1 MPSAIPAS
9 RQSGSTSCADGAL
22 DALPDTR
29 NVLFLAGMKFG
40 SSGDLPATW
49 AMNTFL
55 PGLVARRFASS
66 RIVALSTGNVYPLVP
81 STSGGSKETDQVGPV
96 GEYAISCLGR
106 ERLMTYKS
114 IGRGTPLALIRLNYA
129 NALRYGVVVDIAQK
143 VLDREEIDVTT
154 GFVNVIWQGDSNAA
168 ILGAFAIAASP
179 PVVLNV
185 AGREIAPIRELAGHL
200 AGRLGISGVRFTGT
214 EAPTAL
220 LSDASRAR
228 ALFGEPSV
236 PLERLLD
243 WSAAW
248 LRRGGALLGKPTGFQ
263 ARDGKF

>member
-1 MPSAIPAS
+1 
-9 RQSGSTSCADGAL
+9 
-22 DALPDTR
+22 
-29 NVLFLAGMKFG
+29 
-40 SSGDLPATW
+40 
-49 AMNTFL
+49 
-55 PGLVARRFASS
+55 
-66 RIVALSTGNVYPLVP
+66 
-81 STSGGSKETDQVGPV
+81 
-96 GEYAISCLGR
+96 
-106 ERLMTYKS
+106 MTYES
-114 IGRGTPLALIRLNYA
+114 MGRGTPLALIRLNYA

-143 VLDREEIDVTT
+143 VLDGEEIDVTT

-185 AGREIAPIRELAGHL
+185 AGPEIAPVRELAGLL
-200 AGRLGISGVRFTGT
+200 AGRLGVSGVRFTGT

-248 LRRGGALLGKPTGFQ
+248 LRQGGALLGKPTGFQ